1 MTLTQQIQQI
11 LERKNITQ
19 RELSQQIG
27 MSAGALSAYL
37 KGTYAGNIENI
48 ENALENWLKNQDK
61 KIRSFIE
68 APEFIQ
74 TPTAERIFNALE
86 MARFATTIVPIYGA
100 SGVGKTKACQEF
112 KKQNQNVWMIT
123 ISPSRASLNAF
134 LYELALE
141 LGFKDAPRRKD
152 RLSRMIVEKLTGT
165 RGIVIVDESYHL
177 TYDAIEE
184 LRYIQEKAE
193 VGFALIGNDR
203 VYTRMQGGINPA
215 HEHARLWNRLGNR
228 CAIKASEKED
238 IQSVAAAWQLDT
250 KDKEL
255 MKALYDIGTKAGGLR
270 ALTQYLRLAG
280 IAAKG
285 QGVAINLD
293 LILQAKMHMQGA
305 I

>member
-1 MTLTQQIQQI
+1 MTLAQQIQQI
-11 LERKNITQ
+11 LDSKTFMQ
-19 RELSQQIG
+19 RDIAQQSGI
-27 MSAGALSAYL
+27 SAGALSAYL

-86 MARFATTIVPIYGA
+86 MARFTTTIVPIYGA

-165 RGIVIVDESYHL
+165 RGIVIVDESDHL

-238 IQSVAAAWQLDT
+238 IQAVAAAWQLDT